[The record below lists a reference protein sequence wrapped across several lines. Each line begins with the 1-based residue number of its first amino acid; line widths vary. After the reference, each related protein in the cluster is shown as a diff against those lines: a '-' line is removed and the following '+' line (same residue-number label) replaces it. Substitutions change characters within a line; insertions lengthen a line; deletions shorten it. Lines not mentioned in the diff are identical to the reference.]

1 MDILP
6 DFFLDYREKLS
17 TDTRWTDRVAAHDA
31 TWSGTTRHGRGWA
44 YGRETKQLERN
55 NEMTMKL
62 TKPAGTARRAV
73 RNLALL
79 ATLAVSSVAWAAMET
94 DGVSA

>member
-1 MDILP
+1 M
-6 DFFLDYREKLS
+6 
-17 TDTRWTDRVAAHDA
+17 
-31 TWSGTTRHGRGWA
+31 
-44 YGRETKQLERN
+44 TK
-55 NEMTMKL
+55 KL

-94 DGVSA
+94 DGVNA